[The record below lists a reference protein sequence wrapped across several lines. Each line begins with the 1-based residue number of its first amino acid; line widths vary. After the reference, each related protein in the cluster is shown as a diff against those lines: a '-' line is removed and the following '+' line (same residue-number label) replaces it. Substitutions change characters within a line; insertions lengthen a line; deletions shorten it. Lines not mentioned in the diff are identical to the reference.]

1 MCTYR
6 KMQLMELFLFEFVDL
21 LIEFVDLL
29 IECEYIQNSDL

>member
-6 KMQLMELFLFEFVDL
+6 KMQPMEPFLF
-21 LIEFVDLL
+21 EFVDLL

>member
-6 KMQLMELFLFEFVDL
+6 KMQLMEPFLFEFVDL